1 VTNLI
6 VCVEVVMSTA
16 APSSRPTSV
25 TWSFVIWL
33 ITVLLQL
40 IAAILLFILVGTAGT
55 LAVAGSGGSGGLIV
69 GALIATASIG
79 LVFAIVELI
88 IVFKM
93 RDGRNWA
100 RIVLTILAAL
110 QIISTLV
117 QGGNN
122 SFINWIGFA
131 TLVIATVLMFVPA
144 SNQYFSR
151 RGVVA

>member
-25 TWSFVIWL
+25 TWSFIIWL

-40 IAAILLFILVGTAGT
+40 IAAIFLFILVGTAGT
-55 LAVAGSGGSGGLIV
+55 LAVAGSGSGGLIV
-69 GALIATASIG
+69 GALIATAAIG

-100 RIVLTILAAL
+100 RIVLTILAVL

-122 SFINWIGFA
+122 SFISWIGFA